1 MMATFDRYEQFRKD
15 GLIELVPFGEI
26 KEKDSDYYEIY
37 KRGETRLDLLS
48 YQYYNSPDYAWLIM
62 QANPQYG
69 SVEYRIPD
77 GVTLRIPFPLG
88 TSLQDYQDS
97 IEQYKKRYL

>member
-1 MMATFDRYEQFRKD
+1 MATFDRYEQFRKD
-15 GLIELVPFGEI
+15 GLIELVPFGEV
-26 KEKDSDYYEIY
+26 KEKDSDYYETY

-88 TSLQDYQDS
+88 TSLQDYQNS

>member
-26 KEKDSDYYEIY
+26 KGKDSDYYEIY